1 MIFSRLVWL
10 ALVAAVIVGTAH
22 WALIQW
28 QAVPI
33 IAAAEA
39 FEHRKAATMNEVTS
53 GHTTSQAHEIQAGHT
68 HTHGHDDAVD
78 HEQAVWEP
86 QDGFERSAFT
96 LLASVLLQFGLALAL
111 LTAITFASRRHSFM
125 SEPLRASMLLAA
137 AGFLCLFAWPALGL
151 PPEIPGLDAA
161 RLGSR
166 QGWWALAAG
175 CAALAIAIAGVGR
188 GRSRWLI
195 AAICLAIPFVVGA
208 PHISTNPLAG
218 FDGESAR
225 QLRDL
230 EARFLWLTIGI
241 SIAQWLLLGVTC
253 GLLARRWLTPAFKG
267 ESPREAIA

>member
-1 MIFSRLVWL
+1 MIFRRLVWL
-10 ALVAAVIVGTAH
+10 ALVAAGIVGTAH

-28 QAVPI
+28 HAVPI

-39 FEHRKAATMNEVTS
+39 FEHRKAATVNEISS
-53 GHTTSQAHEIQAGHT
+53 GRTKSDTRELHTDHLQAHGDA
-68 HTHGHDDAVD
+68 DDRK
-78 HEQAVWEP
+78 QTVWEP

-96 LLASVLLQFGLALAL
+96 LLASVLLQLSFALAL
-111 LTAITFASRRHSFM
+111 LSAITFISGRHTLV
-125 SEPLRASMLLAA
+125 SEPLGASMLLAV
-137 AGFLCLFAWPALGL
+137 AGFFCFFAWPAMGL

-175 CAALAIAIAGVGR
+175 CAVLAVAVAGIGR

-195 AAICLAIPFVVGA
+195 AAICLAIPFIVGA
-208 PHISTNPLAG
+208 PQISTNVFAG
-218 FDGESAR
+218 FDSESAR

-230 EARFLWLTIGI
+230 EARFLWTTIGI

-267 ESPREAIA
+267 ESPREAIV